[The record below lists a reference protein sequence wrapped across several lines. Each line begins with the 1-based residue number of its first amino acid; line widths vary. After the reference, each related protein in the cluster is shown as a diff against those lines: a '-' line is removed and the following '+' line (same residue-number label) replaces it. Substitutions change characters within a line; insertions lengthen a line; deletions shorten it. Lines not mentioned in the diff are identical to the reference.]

1 MGLVHIYCG
10 DGKGKTS
17 ASVGLAVRAAGR
29 GFQVIIA
36 RFLKS
41 DDSGEVEVLKTVPGI
56 TVLPCEK
63 EFGFVFAMDEAT
75 KAEAAKYYRELF
87 QKAVATVEETKADL
101 LVMDEILASMYY
113 NMVPEQEVLEFLK
126 TRPENLEVV
135 MTGRGPSEAI
145 MEAADYITEMKMVRH
160 PYEKGISARFG
171 IEY

>member
-1 MGLVHIYCG
+1 
-10 DGKGKTS
+10 
-17 ASVGLAVRAAGR
+17 
-29 GFQVIIA
+29 
-36 RFLKS
+36 
-41 DDSGEVEVLKTVPGI
+41 
-56 TVLPCEK
+56 
-63 EFGFVFAMDEAT
+63 VFAMDEAI

-101 LVMDEILASMYY
+101 LVMDEIMASMYY

-160 PYEKGISARFG
+160 PYEKGISARLG